1 MTFRCASVVVL
12 SSLICTAG
20 TQTVSAQSITM
31 KIAHPTI
38 KAGLDNWA
46 ETYKERID
54 KRASGRIK
62 IEIYP
67 ASQLG
72 STQRVVEGAQLGTV
86 EMVQTPPEFLGGVDP
101 RFGLLASPGL
111 FKDLRHG
118 YRTVHDPEFVKAFWS
133 LGDAKGFKI
142 VGMTCEGP
150 SDYALVRP
158 MERLDDLRGRKV
170 RTFGSRLER
179 ETLAR
184 HGATGVPMPLEEVVP
199 ALQQRTVD
207 GAKAAI
213 TVFVAMKFHTVAK
226 YVFKANESYICACR
240 FVSNVWFEKLPA
252 DLRQIILEEAA
263 ATDPINQEWSIGF
276 IDRLYKV
283 WVQEG
288 GVVNELTPA
297 EQAELDRRIA
307 TVGDDV
313 AKDQPEMKK
322 MYDIIKAAAT
332 RHRNG

>member
-1 MTFRCASVVVL
+1 MKVRNASIAVL
-12 SSLICTAG
+12 AALSCIAAVAG
-20 TQTVSAQSITM
+20 ASAQSVTM

-38 KAGLDNWA
+38 RAGLDNWA
-46 ETYKERID
+46 ETFKDRID
-54 KRASGRIK
+54 KRAPGRLK

-72 STQRVVEGAQLGTV
+72 STQRVVEGTQLGTV
-86 EMVQTPPEFLGGVDP
+86 EMVQTPPEFLAGVDP
-101 RFGLLASPGL
+101 RFGLLAAPGL

-118 YRTVHDPEFVKAFWS
+118 FRTVHDPEFVKAFWS

-142 VGMTCEGP
+142 IGMTCEGP

-158 MERLDDLRGRKV
+158 MERLDDLRGRKI

-179 ETLAR
+179 ETLSR
-184 HGATGVPMPLEEVVP
+184 HGASGVPMPLEEVIP
-199 ALQQRTVD
+199 ALQQRTME

-226 YVFKANESYICACR
+226 YVFKANESYICATR
-240 FVSNVWFEKLPA
+240 FVSNVWFGKLPA
-252 DLRQIILEEAA
+252 DLRQVILEEAA
-263 ATDPINQEWSIGF
+263 ATDPINQEWSIAF
-276 IDRLYKV
+276 IERLYKV

-288 GVVNELTPA
+288 GAVFELTPA

-313 AKDQPEMKK
+313 AKEQPEMKK
-322 MYDIIKAAAT
+322 MYDIIKAAAA
-332 RHRNG
+332 RQRNG